1 MTFAEVRG
9 TPAGAVPRMKRFT
22 VSGIFEA
29 GYNEVDRGV
38 GFANMQD
45 LERVLR
51 SDGATG
57 VRLKLHDMDRSLEV
71 GVDLAQSLGA
81 YRVSDWTQQNANLY
95 HSLRM
100 EKVVMGIL
108 LSLIIAMGA
117 FNLVSSQVML
127 VTDKQADIA
136 ILRTLG
142 LTRAG

>member
-1 MTFAEVRG
+1 
-9 TPAGAVPRMKRFT
+9 MKRFT

-71 GVDLAQSLGA
+71 GVDLAQSLGGA
-81 YRVSDWTQQNANLY
+81 YR
-95 HSLRM
+95 
-100 EKVVMGIL
+100 E
-108 LSLIIAMGA
+108 
-117 FNLVSSQVML
+117 
-127 VTDKQADIA
+127 
-136 ILRTLG
+136 
-142 LTRAG
+142 